1 MKVIVRPDGCKGVL
15 SAGPLSFTC
24 ALGRSGV
31 TGNKR
36 EGDGAS
42 PAGEFPFRRLVF
54 RPDRIGAQELVTSL
68 PAEPLQRDDGWCD
81 DPASSAYNCP
91 VKLPFDGSHE
101 VMWRDDHLYDI
112 VVILGQND
120 APPVPGLGSAIF
132 MHLAK
137 EDYAPTEG
145 CVALART
152 DLLALLAR
160 LGPGD
165 SIVIEPEG

>member
-1 MKVIVRPDGCKGVL
+1 
-15 SAGPLSFTC
+15 
-24 ALGRSGV
+24 
-31 TGNKR
+31 
-36 EGDGAS
+36 
-42 PAGEFPFRRLVF
+42 
-54 RPDRIGAQELVTSL
+54 
-68 PAEPLQRDDGWCD
+68 
-81 DPASSAYNCP
+81 